1 MNEPIE
7 CDDFDTVMRLK
18 ICEIVNEMA
27 DRASMHGSTA
37 FDTPE
42 QFIAA
47 AETFEHYVTQG
58 GTVAFVCSDDARKF
72 VRGE

>member
-1 MNEPIE
+1 MEIE
-7 CDDFDTVMRLK
+7 GEDFDTFVRLQ
-18 ICEIVNEMA
+18 ICMMVNEMA
-27 DRASMHGSTA
+27 DRASMAGSTA

-47 AETFEHYVTQG
+47 AELLEHFVTNG
-58 GTVAFVCSDDARKF
+58 GTVSFDGPESLRKF